1 MCISSYGLCF
11 FLITGLW
18 ALWLAVLCAER
29 KWFRE
34 MLSPWRAMSRAT
46 RIFMLAL
53 CVYYTVK
60 AQKPAAPEGG
70 GTNAAQGSVQQAV
83 AEGEGADMPQA
94 ADRQTSGDSAFETDT
109 AVGTAAGRA
118 ASGTRS
124 GLLAVFSEPSRVV
137 LQSALADDPTAIP
150 VFADEPGWAA
160 PFAVAATPELDAL
173 SFDGAGPGIPSPVCF
188 TGATNA
194 AVQTVILAVRG
205 SATNLATLADAPE
218 TARLRIAA
226 EGDPV
231 PDMTAAE
238 RALTESLTP
247 DQWQVAEIDFDEP
260 ANLAVVFFGGSAGRP
275 EWLRNW
281 RGEIAEAVGFS
292 TSPDGDVRAGVAN
305 YLSIRWGFG
314 GHPANAQQ
322 RQAAINAG
330 LNSGHVWGT
339 ILFFK

>member
-46 RIFMLAL
+46 RIFMLVL

-83 AEGEGADMPQA
+83 AEGEGADMTQA

-124 GLLAVFSEPSRVV
+124 GLLAVFSEPSRIV
-137 LQSALADDPTAIP
+137 LQSALAADPAAVP
-150 VFADEPGWAA
+150 VFANDPGWTA
-160 PFAVAATPELDAL
+160 PAAVAATAWPRDRSARVGPER
-173 SFDGAGPGIPSPVCF
+173 P
-188 TGATNA
+188 
-194 AVQTVILAVRG
+194 
-205 SATNLATLADAPE
+205 APD
-218 TARLRIAA
+218 T
-226 EGDPV
+226 D
-231 PDMTAAE
+231 
-238 RALTESLTP
+238 
-247 DQWQVAEIDFDEP
+247 W
-260 ANLAVVFFGGSAGRP
+260 
-275 EWLRNW
+275 
-281 RGEIAEAVGFS
+281 
-292 TSPDGDVRAGVAN
+292 
-305 YLSIRWGFG
+305 
-314 GHPANAQQ
+314 
-322 RQAAINAG
+322 
-330 LNSGHVWGT
+330 
-339 ILFFK
+339 